1 MLHKV
6 FNDNTPE
13 YNIYLKFFHQI
24 SDFLKQIIFLSS
36 HLIPCL
42 KPFFFFFFF
51 FFAFI
56 RCGLNVHLAQY
67 IFGDNEQN
75 YWDLWI
81 QRVPDLGDTEEWS
94 VRLIK

>member
-1 MLHKV
+1 M
-6 FNDNTPE
+6 PE
-13 YNIYLKFFHQI
+13 IFS
-24 SDFLKQIIFLSS
+24 SDFRFSQTNYFSLKSFNSLFKTFS
-36 HLIPCL
+36 
-42 KPFFFFFFF
+42 
-51 FFAFI
+51 FAFI
-56 RCGLNVHLAQY
+56 RYGLNVNLAQD